1 MKTLCMYS
9 TVRFMP
15 FAETQEFA
23 NVGVVVCLPQQGKLL
38 FKLARKKFPRVTQFF
53 DDIDGKLYAEA
64 LKMIEAELMRVQT
77 YAMEHPGK
85 STVAIFKEL
94 TRFREGVIYFGNMG
108 TALVNAPEEKLER
121 LYEHYVQRSFAT
133 REYREAILEKNIRRT
148 FKTRG
153 IVGFK
158 QQALKTRLG
167 EFKLPFVEQT
177 KDITRVIK
185 PLAFDRK
192 TPLAAFEHV
201 KQWGDRL
208 ARLQN
213 EAIVTSENMLVTM
226 EPPTPPDFMTA
237 YEDATTMLKEEN
249 ITWINV
255 ADDEAL
261 VAFARQH

>member
-1 MKTLCMYS
+1 M
-9 TVRFMP
+9 
-15 FAETQEFA
+15 
-23 NVGVVVCLPQQGKLL
+23 NKLL

-85 STVAIFKEL
+85 SAAAIFKEL
-94 TRFREGVIYFGNMG
+94 TRFREGVIYFGSTG

-121 LYEHYVQRSFAT
+121 FYEHYVQRSFAT
-133 REYREAILEKNIRRT
+133 REYREAVLEKNIRRT
-148 FKTRG
+148 FKAKG

-177 KDITRVIK
+177 TEVTRVIK

-213 EAIVTSENMLVTM
+213 ETIVTSDNMLVTM
-226 EPPTPPDFMTA
+226 EPPANTDFMTA
-237 YEDATTMLKEEN
+237 YEDAIAILKEDS
-249 ITWINV
+249 ITWIN
-255 ADDEAL
+255 ATDDKAL
-261 VAFARQH
+261 LAFARQH